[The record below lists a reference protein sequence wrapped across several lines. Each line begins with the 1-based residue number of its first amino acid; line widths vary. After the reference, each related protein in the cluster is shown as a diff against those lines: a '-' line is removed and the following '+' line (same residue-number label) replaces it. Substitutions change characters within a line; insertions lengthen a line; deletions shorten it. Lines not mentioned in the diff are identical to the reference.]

1 MASVVSNSV
10 TLWTVACQAP
20 LSMGF
25 CRQEYWSGLP
35 CPPPGDLPNPRIEPM
50 SLMSHA
56 LASRFFTTRTTRET
70 TCGPRPILFLLQPQF
85 ALGKGRIQH
94 KEIFKGSSIFGIFY
108 FVFFSW
114 LLRPGPWKPTLWAG
128 SYFYWV
134 CCCLASC
141 LGLYVSHWILIASW
155 KRSSLFCLVGEDWK
169 PREMKLVH
177 VLLL

>member
-1 MASVVSNSV
+1 MDCSLPGSSVHGI
-10 TLWTVACQAP
+10 LQ
-20 LSMGF
+20 
-25 CRQEYWSGLP
+25 QEHWSRLP

-50 SLMSHA
+50 SLLSPA
-56 LASRFFTTRTTRET
+56 LAGRFFTPRATWEAA
-70 TCGPRPILFLLQPQF
+70 CGPRPTLFLLQPQF

-94 KEIFKGSSIFGIFY
+94 KEIFKVSLVFGIFY

-114 LLRPGPWKPTLWAG
+114 LLRPGPWKEGAPWAS

-134 CCCLASC
+134 CCCLALC

-155 KRSSLFCLVGEDWK
+155 KRSLLFCLVGEDWK
-169 PREMKLVH
+169 PRKMKLVH

>member
-1 MASVVSNSV
+1 MN
-10 TLWTVACQAP
+10 

-25 CRQEYWSGLP
+25 SSQGYWSGLP
-35 CPPPGDLPNPRIEPM
+35 CPPPGDLPNRRTEPM
-50 SLMSHA
+50 SLTSPA
-56 LASRFFTTRTTRET
+56 LASRFFTTSTTWEA

-94 KEIFKGSSIFGIFY
+94 KEIFKVSLVWGIFY
-108 FVFFSW
+108 FAFFSR
-114 LLRPGPWKPTLWAG
+114 LLRPRPWKEGALWAG

-141 LGLYVSHWILIASW
+141 LGLYVSRWILIASW

-169 PREMKLVH
+169 PREMNLVH